1 MRKLIVLPVILT
13 NLLYAQTLKESVGEI
28 LSSNPSIQE
37 RLQNYE
43 ATKQDIDTAQAGYFP
58 KLDLTLGGGY
68 EETKQK
74 NGAGATVIPT
84 TGNDGKFSVYQNSL
98 VLTQNIFQ
106 GFNTMNKVK
115 EQEYRAV
122 SAAYSYIEQ
131 ANSISF
137 EMTNTYIELLKNK
150 ELLATAQ
157 KNVEIDQEILT
168 KVEKLFDSGLT
179 TLSEVRK
186 IESSLALAKS
196 NYVVQENSLLDASFN
211 VQKVLGKEL
220 SAEKLVKPVLSYKF
234 PKTKQEA
241 IDFALKNNPSIL
253 VSEFN
258 VKQAKASK
266 HSLRSAFYPN
276 LDVEVS
282 QNMNKNLSA
291 VEGTDDR
298 FRAMAYLKYN
308 LFNGFSDQAALV
320 KAEKQISQELNKQE
334 GLKREVLRN
343 LNLSWTSKE
352 KLEEQLKHLYDYKDA
367 SAKTLKLYAKEYDL
381 GRRSLLDLLSA
392 QNDYIGSQSQII
404 TTEYNI
410 LLAKY
415 RILNAMGILVPV
427 IIDDK
432 KLIYSNVNIEGK

>member
-1 MRKLIVLPVILT
+1 MKKLMVLPLIVS
-13 NLLYAQTLKESVGEI
+13 NLLYAQTLKESVGEL
-28 LSSNPSIQE
+28 LSTNPTIQE

-43 ATKQDIDTAQAGYFP
+43 ATKEDISAAQAGYFP

-106 GFNTMNKVK
+106 GFNTMNKVE
-115 EQEYRAV
+115 EQEYRTV

-131 ANSISF
+131 SNAISF
-137 EMTNTYIELLKNK
+137 EMTSAYIDLIKNK
-150 ELLATAQ
+150 ELLVTAQ
-157 KNVEIDQEILT
+157 KNVDIDQEILN

-179 TLSEVRK
+179 TLSEVHK

-196 NYVVQENSLLDASFN
+196 NKVVQENTLLDASYN

-220 SAEKLVKPVLSYKF
+220 ATDKLVKPELNYKF

-241 IDFALKNNPSIL
+241 IDFAFNNNPSLL

-266 HSLRSAFYPN
+266 RSLRSSFYPSV
-276 LDVEVS
+276 DIEVS
-282 QNMNKNLSA
+282 QSMNKNLSA

-320 KAEKQISQELNKQE
+320 KAEKQVSQELSNQE
-334 GLKREVLRN
+334 KLKREVLTN
-343 LNLSWTSKE
+343 LNLAWTSKE
-352 KLEEQLKHLYDYKDA
+352 KLEEQLKHLYAYKDF

-404 TTEYNI
+404 TTEYNL

-427 IIDDK
+427 LIDDE